1 MILVNGLFCFE
12 KVNFKS
18 RIR

>member
-18 RIR
+18 KIR

>member
-18 RIR
+18 RIG